1 MALTVGNY
9 GRTASVYNLLS
20 QSGRFGLSAEV
31 ARRGIEQIVAV
42 ARQWR
47 ESFFACGVSAQDA
60 DYVAPAIL
68 PECFFFE
75 ATQDP

>member
-9 GRTASVYNLLS
+9 GRTASVYNLLP

-31 ARRGIEQIVAV
+31 TRREIDQIVAV

-47 ESFFACGVSAQDA
+47 ESFFACGMSTQDA
-60 DYVAPAIL
+60 DYVALAIL
-68 PECFFFE
+68 SECFFFE
-75 ATQDP
+75 ATPDR

>member
-1 MALTVGNY
+1 M
-9 GRTASVYNLLS
+9 
-20 QSGRFGLSAEV
+20 
-31 ARRGIEQIVAV
+31 ARREIDQIVAV

-47 ESFFACGVSAQDA
+47 ERFFACSVSAQDV

-75 ATQDP
+75 APPDR